1 MNLIHTTV
9 FSDGPGGG
17 NPAPVFLE
25 ADSMTAGEM
34 QQAAANLCQEAVFV
48 LKPDRENC
56 GVRLRYFVPDHE
68 LTICAHDTI
77 GALTVL
83 LKEGKLDEGAGT
95 VTVQTEAGPFRADW
109 EKETGSPSGNAAAAG
124 EESRFLIMLE
134 QNLPEFRDAASFGA
148 AEIAKALRIPEEDL
162 AVSPDMPAECVSTSR
177 FKLMVPVK
185 DRETLDSLE
194 PDFEYLW
201 QLCDAC
207 ECSGFYVFARDPE
220 KPDTCYARQFPCR
233 SGYNEDPATG
243 IAAAALGAY
252 QVKHALMPLKAGWN
266 RLKVYQGHAMG
277 RPSFLAADIHLPAG
291 MVGTEGSAS
300 GSAQA
305 IDGVRVCGYAEILGS
320 GEKTGGGR
328 L

>member
-34 QQAAANLCQEAVFV
+34 QQAAANLGQEAVFV

-83 LKEGKLDEGAGT
+83 LKEGKLDERAGT

-109 EKETGSPSGNAAAAG
+109 EKEAAG

-134 QNLPEFRDAASFGA
+134 QNLPEFRDAISFGA
-148 AEIAKALRIPEEDL
+148 AEIARALRIPESSL
-162 AVSPDMPAECVSTSR
+162 AVTPETPAECASTSR

-201 QLCDAC
+201 KLCDAC
-207 ECSGFYVFARDPE
+207 ECSGFYVFAREPE

-233 SGYNEDPATG
+233 SGYDEDPATG

-252 QVKHALMPLKAGWN
+252 WVKHALMPPETGWN

-300 GSAQA
+300 GGAQA

-320 GEKTGGGR
+320 GEGTGGGR

>member
-25 ADSMTAGEM
+25 ADSMTTGEM
-34 QQAAANLCQEAVFV
+34 QQAAANLGQEAVFV

-83 LKEGKLDEGAGT
+83 LKEGTLDEGAGT

-109 EKETGSPSGNAAAAG
+109 EKEALPASGSGAAAG
-124 EESRFLIMLE
+124 AENRFLIMLE
-134 QNLPEFRDAASFGA
+134 QNLPEFREAAAFGT
-148 AEIAKALRIPEEDL
+148 AEIARALRIPESSL
-162 AVSPDMPAECVSTSR
+162 AVTPETPAECASTSR

-233 SGYNEDPATG
+233 SGYDEDPATG

-252 QVKHALMPLKAGWN
+252 WVKHALNALKPGWN

-277 RPSFLAADIHLPAG
+277 RPSFLAADIHLAEKPGAAAG
-291 MVGTEGSAS
+291 A
-300 GSAQA
+300 AAPA
-305 IDGVRVCGYAEILGS
+305 IDGVRVCGYAEILGP
-320 GEKTGGGR
+320 GEETGGGS